1 MTEEIKKEISIK
13 EEIEESIAKKLNN
26 KFVKAMIIEAD
37 SIDFKTKITKEKEK
51 VDKYADSANLDQ
63 YEDETGDKVVYADD
77 KGNIIGAYDKKKKK
91 FYTNASKEEVDRVII
106 EADDG
111 SWKGNI
117 IEKRNR
123 KG

>member
-1 MTEEIKKEISIK
+1 
-13 EEIEESIAKKLNN
+13 
-26 KFVKAMIIEAD
+26 MIIEAD